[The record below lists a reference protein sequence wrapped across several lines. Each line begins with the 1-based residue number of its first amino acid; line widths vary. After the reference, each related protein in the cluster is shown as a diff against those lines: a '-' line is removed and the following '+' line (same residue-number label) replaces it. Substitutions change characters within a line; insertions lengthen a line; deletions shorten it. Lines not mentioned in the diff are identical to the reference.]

1 MILLDKVVEVKADIA
16 EKFRMFMERGRIMF
30 FRAPCGFGKTTLA
43 KELLKNSRAR
53 VYETAADKIDF
64 EDLNKN
70 DKWEVLLV
78 DDLQLLQN
86 HDEQQMLCEL
96 IRSKTQKRFVLLTR
110 GMIQGWLIPFRLSG
124 LMYEVEAEDLFFD
137 KKALADYFGA
147 CGVQVAET
155 ELNAIMHDSMGYPLS
170 NAMLVKHL
178 KKDEKYTG
186 VLVREIIHEIY
197 AYFDEMIFRRFDLPT
212 RRFLLELAPF
222 ESLNTELAKMVS
234 GDANA
239 GKILLQLQN
248 DTSMMIADAADRFH
262 FWEVFREF
270 LMWEQEREYT
280 AEQQRA
286 LYSRGGLFYEL
297 HENYAKALECYSKSG
312 EQSKVSELLIKSTS
326 LHPGMRHYEE
336 MESYY
341 LSLPD
346 SIICESPSLM
356 QGKSMLCALHADY
369 DGSEK
374 WYHRLEEFAAVR
386 KKSDAAAKE
395 AKSRLTW
402 LNIALPQR
410 GVTGM
415 VDTIM
420 SAFKLM
426 TNKEISVPPLS
437 VTSTLPSIMN
447 GGKDFSEWSKTDDFL
462 YATVRLPVT
471 AVLGKDG
478 VGLPECAVAESKFEK
493 GEDVS
498 SRMLTLVSRV
508 SEVQSKGT
516 PDIEFALVGLLV
528 RSQLDAGKTD
538 DARNTLTAMK
548 ERFSERGLERFMP
561 NINALMCR
569 IALRSGDAQYAEE
582 WYRTEAPRDALN
594 LRVMKRYQ
602 YFTEAMTE
610 LMLGDEE
617 AAMLT
622 LSPLEPYCVRC
633 DRHID
638 TIHLKT
644 LMAIAKYRR
653 RDDTWHD
660 DIKEAVKIAE
670 EYGFIRTVSEYGS
683 AVLPLLEVCEDTDFL
698 KAVIKA
704 ARNQAVY
711 YPDYLKPEKRLVEN
725 LTESEMQVLRLIC
738 ADKSNSE
745 IGEILNIRLTTVKS
759 HVSHILQKLSV
770 NRRSEAKTMAG
781 KLHLL

>member
-1 MILLDKVVEVKADIA
+1 
-16 EKFRMFMERGRIMF
+16 
-30 FRAPCGFGKTTLA
+30 
-43 KELLKNSRAR
+43 
-53 VYETAADKIDF
+53 
-64 EDLNKN
+64 
-70 DKWEVLLV
+70 
-78 DDLQLLQN
+78 
-86 HDEQQMLCEL
+86 
-96 IRSKTQKRFVLLTR
+96 
-110 GMIQGWLIPFRLSG
+110 
-124 LMYEVEAEDLFFD
+124 
-137 KKALADYFGA
+137 
-147 CGVQVAET
+147 
-155 ELNAIMHDSMGYPLS
+155 
-170 NAMLVKHL
+170 
-178 KKDEKYTG
+178 
-186 VLVREIIHEIY
+186 
-197 AYFDEMIFRRFDLPT
+197 
-212 RRFLLELAPF
+212 
-222 ESLNTELAKMVS
+222 
-234 GDANA
+234 
-239 GKILLQLQN
+239 
-248 DTSMMIADAADRFH
+248 
-262 FWEVFREF
+262 
-270 LMWEQEREYT
+270 
-280 AEQQRA
+280 
-286 LYSRGGLFYEL
+286 
-297 HENYAKALECYSKSG
+297 
-312 EQSKVSELLIKSTS
+312 
-326 LHPGMRHYEE
+326 
-336 MESYY
+336 
-341 LSLPD
+341 
-346 SIICESPSLM
+346 
-356 QGKSMLCALHADY
+356 
-369 DGSEK
+369 
-374 WYHRLEEFAAVR
+374 
-386 KKSDAAAKE
+386 
-395 AKSRLTW
+395 
-402 LNIALPQR
+402 
-410 GVTGM
+410 M
-415 VDTIM
+415 VDTII

-498 SRMLTLVSRV
+498 SRMLTLVSRL

-644 LMAIAKYRR
+644 LMAIAKYRLK
-653 RDDTWHD
+653 DDTWHD

-711 YPDYLKPEKRLVEN
+711 YPDYLKPEKQLVEN

-738 ADKSNSE
+738 AYKSNSE